1 MNIGI
6 GDRIRVAREAAHLS
20 KSELARRLGLHP
32 SACVQWEAKGG
43 TRPNVEHLA
52 KVAAILNVR
61 FEWLATGRGEQ
72 YYAPGIQD
80 ESPQYGGL
88 DSLLHSDE
96 RHLLET
102 YRRMLPRQRKAL
114 LELLGVVEAAK
125 DAEVP
130 VQPAQTSP

>member
-1 MNIGI
+1 MSAGI
-6 GDRIRVAREAAHLS
+6 GDRIRTAREAAHLS

-43 TRPNVEHLA
+43 TRPNVEHLSR
-52 KVAAILNVR
+52 VAGILNVR

-72 YYAPGIQD
+72 YYSPGIRD

-88 DSLLHSDE
+88 DSLLNSDE

-102 YRRMLPRQRKAL
+102 YRRLTPRQRKAL
-114 LELLGVVEAAK
+114 LELLAGMDLMK
-125 DAEVP
+125 DTAPGEVM
-130 VQPAQTSP
+130 QESPS